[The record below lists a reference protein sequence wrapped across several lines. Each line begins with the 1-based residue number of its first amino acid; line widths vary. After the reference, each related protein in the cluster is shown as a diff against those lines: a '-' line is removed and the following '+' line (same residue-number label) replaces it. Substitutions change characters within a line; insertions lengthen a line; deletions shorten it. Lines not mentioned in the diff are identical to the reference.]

1 MSKVLLECPHCQYC
15 FNVSEWFDQY
25 QITNELFEHWSG
37 KKNELPKLEED
48 EEIYTFLL
56 DEEARMD
63 CPECGEVCCIEDL
76 CEI

>member
-1 MSKVLLECPHCQYC
+1 MNEILLECPHCQYC
-15 FNVSEWFDQY
+15 FNAREWFNQY
-25 QITNELFEHWSG
+25 QITNKLFNYWG
-37 KKNELPKLEED
+37 NKRNELPKLEKD

-76 CEI
+76 CEV